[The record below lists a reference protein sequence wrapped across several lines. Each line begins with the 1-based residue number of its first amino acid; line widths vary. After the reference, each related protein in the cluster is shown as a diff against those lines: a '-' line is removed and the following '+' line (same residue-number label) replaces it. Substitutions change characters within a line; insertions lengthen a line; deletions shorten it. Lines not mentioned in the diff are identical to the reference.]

1 MNDNN
6 VPGFPEPHGEFV
18 PDWVPASFKN
28 DGGKQDM
35 EVGHSFDYPAFSRAP
50 QSGSRIDI
58 IPPTPVE
65 GSELLFQS
73 HESLVYDVESSRGFQ
88 LPSTSPEPSR
98 QRDGYQ
104 AESGYTFHS
113 YGAISEPRQDI
124 PDNHSSSGVSFL
136 DTSQVDGAHI
146 WDASPYPF
154 IGQSN
159 ATFDAPFDHT
169 PSTSNFPPAHGGR
182 RRASFTLPTRT
193 SEFLSGRASP
203 VVSSDGFLSPYGAV
217 NRHWR
222 SKSDSARPMLGSTG
236 SDSIMLLSST
246 ESPPLISA
254 YRRHARSV
262 SSDGSVYSERSAPS
276 PQWPSPYPSP
286 DVSPQS
292 NCSYL
297 PDLDEFSVAGAT
309 IAIPS
314 SVPKQHVASERTV
327 QASQNRRKDVGR
339 HTCPVPGCGST
350 FTRRVNLKGHLRAHN
365 DERPFAC
372 GWDGCHKAFARLHDR
387 KRHEQLHNVYRPFAC
402 EGCGKQFARL
412 DALNRHLRTKCA
424 EGCHQV
430 MDLGQTP
437 GFSGEAL
444 GSGGADELGQRISRF
459 AL

>member
-6 VPGFPEPHGEFV
+6 MPEFPEPNGEFV
-18 PDWVPASFKN
+18 LNWAPTSSNNAHDI
-28 DGGKQDM
+28 QDM
-35 EVGHSFDYPAFSRAP
+35 EGGYSFDDPAVLRAHK
-50 QSGSRIDI
+50 SGSRIDI

-65 GSELLFQS
+65 GSVVLFQS
-73 HESLVYDVESSRGFQ
+73 HESLVYDVQSSRGFQ
-88 LPSTSPEPSR
+88 LPSASPEPSR

-104 AESGYTFHS
+104 AESGYNFHS
-113 YGAISEPRQDI
+113 YGAISEPRPDI
-124 PDNHSSSGVSFL
+124 PDKHSSGGASCL
-136 DTSQVDGAHI
+136 DTSQVDGTQI
-146 WDASPYPF
+146 WDASPNPF
-154 IGQSN
+154 TGQSKP
-159 ATFDAPFDHT
+159 TFGPPFDHT
-169 PSTSNFPPAHGGR
+169 PSTSNFDAPHGGGR
-182 RRASFTLPTRT
+182 RRASFTFPTQT

-203 VVSSDGFLSPYGAV
+203 VVSRDGFLYPYGAAS
-217 NRHWR
+217 RHRR
-222 SKSDSARPMLGSTG
+222 SKSDSARPVHEGSVG
-236 SDSIMLLSST
+236 SDSMMFLSST

-262 SSDGSVYSERSAPS
+262 SSDGSAYSERSVTS
-276 PQWPSPYPSP
+276 PQWPSQYPSP

-297 PDLDEFSVAGAT
+297 PEFDDFSGTNIALPTSVA
-309 IAIPS
+309 
-314 SVPKQHVASERTV
+314 KRHVGSERTV

-372 GWDGCHKAFARLHDR
+372 GWDGCDRAFARLHDR

-412 DALNRHLRTKCA
+412 DALNRHLRTKGA

-430 MDLGQTP
+430 MDPAQRP
-437 GFSGEAL
+437 GGE
-444 GSGGADELGQRISRF
+444 DELGQRISRF